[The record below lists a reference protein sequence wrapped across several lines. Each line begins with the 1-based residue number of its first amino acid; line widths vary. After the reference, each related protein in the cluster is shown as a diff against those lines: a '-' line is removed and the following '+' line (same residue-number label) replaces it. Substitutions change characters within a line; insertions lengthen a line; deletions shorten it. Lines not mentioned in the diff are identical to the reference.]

1 MASPIVAAEA
11 AARLVGHVGGFANVL
26 VSRSSVVEGDGTLGA
41 DELAHRV
48 AALEEIG
55 RRYSRFITRYQ
66 EYPSDDLAELP
77 PELAFK
83 LRTLLVAEFRRIA
96 LADPQLPPA
105 LLPPDWIGDNA
116 RSLAAEIYA
125 SVAESSERFLIATAD
140 PPLSPVAVPS
150 SRFSVKPV

>member
-1 MASPIVAAEA
+1 MMSRSVAVTVALLAAWSTSAGADDARTGSTPPNPDFVAKFGDKAMGTIVNLTIWTDDEIKAAEA
-11 AARLVGHVGGFANVL
+11 AKAVF
-26 VSRSSVVEGDGTLGA
+26 
-41 DELAHRV
+41 
-48 AALEEIG
+48 
-55 RRYSRFITRYQ
+55 
-66 EYPSDDLAELP
+66 
-77 PELAFK
+77 
-83 LRTLLVAEFRRIA
+83 AEFRRIA